1 MDEWHR
7 KLALDLGSQPPAD
20 AGLSEAAGLEIA
32 FGRARGSVAYALELA
47 IAHRVPATGCIAGD
61 DVWFRLGE
69 ARARVTLNRR
79 EGLLTISRPE
89 ADDVLLRWDGGRHA
103 LVATPLPVDA
113 GPAEVSVD
121 LEALTR
127 GAIDAVVADWLARS
141 GKRLTA
147 PPPSFEDEPT
157 KA

>member
-7 KLALDLGSQPPAD
+7 RLALDLGSQPPAD
-20 AGLSEAAGLEIA
+20 AGLTEAACLEIA
-32 FGRARGSVAYALELA
+32 FGRARSSAAYALELA
-47 IAHRVPATGCIAGD
+47 IAHRVPATGSIAGD

-79 EGLLTISRPE
+79 DGRLTISHPT
-89 ADDVLLRWDGGRHA
+89 ADDVVLRWDEGLHA
-103 LVATPLPVDA
+103 LVQAQAPA
-113 GPAEVSVD
+113 GGGASAAPID
-121 LEALTR
+121 LEGLTR

-141 GKRLTA
+141 GKRLSA
-147 PPPSFEDEPT
+147 PPPTFEDEPT